1 MIYKE
6 EEIYS
11 LLQSIE
17 GIVWEADAELGLF
30 TFISDRIRAILGF
43 SPEDWLGR
51 SGFWE
56 SCIHPDD
63 RNVITG
69 YKKILNGKYENRSF
83 EYRIIKADGHIVWVR
98 DRVSITFRD
107 GKPFLIRGIML
118 DITITE
124 RLQEIERL
132 EGHILRLNSELIVPL
147 DEVLTTYLKGLEA
160 LFPQMLSCIYR
171 VKNHHLVN
179 GLSPSLHPSYISSM
193 TGLSIGENEGSCGAA
208 AALKQQVIVGD
219 IASDPKWDKYKS
231 IAMGYQL
238 HACWSNPV
246 IDTDGEVIATVSMY
260 YRKPKLP
267 GDEEL
272 KVMERATALL
282 RIILENRQKT
292 DIINETNLLMLQN
305 QELAHFG
312 NWRWDIQLDIVN
324 WSPVLYTIY
333 GLDPKEFKATFAGY
347 QERLHPEDR
356 DRVYQIIE
364 NILTSKETAEFEE
377 RIIRPDGEVRY
388 LRSWAKLKCDQN
400 NVPVEMIGAC
410 LDITEK
416 VSQTKAI
423 ERRNRQLTE
432 IAWVQSHLI
441 RSPLTKVI
449 ALVNLIKDNPAGGE
463 ENDTL
468 LNYLLSSA
476 QELDEQINNICK
488 GIKP

>member
-1 MIYKE
+1 MRYKQ

-30 TFISDRIRAILGF
+30 TFISDRIRTILGF

-51 SGFWE
+51 PGFWE

-63 RNVITG
+63 RNVIAG
-69 YKKILNGKYENRSF
+69 YKELLNGDCKNRSF
-83 EYRIIKADGHIVWVR
+83 EYRIIRADGHIVWIR
-98 DRVSITFRD
+98 DRVSITFRE
-107 GKPFLIRGIML
+107 GKPFLLRGIML
-118 DITITE
+118 DITVTE

-147 DEVLTTYLKGLEA
+147 DEVLNTYLRGLEA
-160 LFPQMLSCIYR
+160 LFPQMLSCIHR
-171 VKNHHLVN
+171 VKNGRLVN
-179 GLSPSLHPSYISSM
+179 GLSPSLHQAYIDSM
-193 TGLSIGENEGSCGAA
+193 NGLSIGENVGSCGTA
-208 AALKQQVIVGD
+208 AALKRQVIVGD

-231 IAMGYQL
+231 IAMKYHL

-260 YRKPKLP
+260 YNKPKLP
-267 GDEEL
+267 GEEEL

-312 NWRWDIQLDIVN
+312 NWRWDVQSDIVN

-356 DRVYQIIE
+356 DRIYQTIE
-364 NILTSKETAEFEE
+364 NILKTKEIAEFEE

-388 LRSWAKLKCDQN
+388 LRSWAKLKSDQN
-400 NVPVEMIGAC
+400 GVPVEMIGAC

-416 VSQTKAI
+416 VSHIEAI
-423 ERRNRQLTE
+423 ELRNKQLTE

-441 RSPLTKVI
+441 RSPVAKI
-449 ALVNLIKDNPAGGE
+449 MALISVIKDTPAE
-463 ENDTL
+463 DPEKDKL

-476 QELDEQINNICK
+476 QELDEQINRICK
-488 GIKP
+488 EIES